1 MSIDEHNSNI
11 NLIYEY
17 AEKALKDIQ
26 TSSNVLNTK
35 LGAVIG
41 FDAALIRFSSSLPD
55 KSFVVDLP
63 NINIHLICNF
73 CFLLKLSA
81 YIALIISL
89 AFGLWGFKPQKG
101 GEIILPEELIEKC
114 LDISEEHYR
123 RSIIENWNKS
133 IKDLAYIRDK
143 TAERLNRAVLAL
155 GIAAFLSAID
165 VILPSIFE

>member
-1 MSIDEHNSNI
+1 M
-11 NLIYEY
+11 
-17 AEKALKDIQ
+17 
-26 TSSNVLNTK
+26 
-35 LGAVIG
+35 
-41 FDAALIRFSSSLPD
+41 
-55 KSFVVDLP
+55 
-63 NINIHLICNF
+63 
-73 CFLLKLSA
+73 
-81 YIALIISL
+81 IISL
-89 AFGLWGFKPQKG
+89 AFALWGFKPQKG

-143 TAERLNRAVLAL
+143 TAERLNRAVFAL